1 MKKLLCSVF
10 LFQVA
15 ILASAQNLN
24 KQTALSLVE
33 RNQQLVSPFAENLL
47 GSFVSS
53 AYHDA
58 GSNTDKVYLL
68 QQYKNLPVYNQV
80 LVLAFK
86 NGKLVSQAGHFI
98 ESVQKKSSNISEIP
112 VFSASDAV
120 RTALED
126 KKLTA
131 TSPIFTTSASAT
143 KKSFGKLGIATEDIT
158 AELMWVP
165 VNEGKEVKL
174 AWQVYLVPS
183 ASSDYWMIR
192 VDANTNKKI
201 AESNF
206 TVYCSWD
213 AYDANHSHH
222 NSEYLFY
229 ENKETAQSFF
239 NWQSNSPSLVN
250 TANYRVIP
258 FPAESPIHP
267 GGTPAV
273 VTNPWN
279 LAGGNAVT
287 LGWHSNGT
295 TDYTSSRGNNVW
307 AKEDRDGNNNTIGAS
322 AVSTTSPDPLNFD
335 FVPNFSVTPIQN
347 SPVQN
352 QQFNITNLFYW
363 NNIIHDLSYQYGF
376 TEVAGNFQTNNLG
389 RGGAGNDAVNAD
401 AQDGGGTNN
410 ANFSTPS
417 DGGSGRMQMYLWSGS
432 PQKDGDVDNG
442 VILHEYTHGIS
453 NRLTGGPALSGC
465 LQNTEQMGEGWGDYF
480 CIMATQ
486 DWANS
491 TLTDGATK
499 PRAIGNYVSGQG
511 PNGGGIRQYKYCT
524 NMSINPMTYSN
535 VSTAA
540 IPHGIGTVWCTILWD
555 MTWNIIQQTG
565 VINPNLFDANAPGGN
580 SIALKLVME
589 GMKLQPCSPG
599 FVDGRDA
606 ILAADQILYNGAYH
620 CAILQAFARRG
631 VGTDASQGSSDSRS
645 DQIVG
650 FSTVESKLTV
660 TQNVTQQ
667 EENEDVVYTNKVT
680 AGPCGDIVNYL
691 LTDTL
696 PANVTYVSG
705 GSYNSI
711 SRVVSFPVNI
721 TAGNSQLYSFTV
733 KINNGTYFPPVNLFE
748 DLVPTSSISSGW
760 QATSTTSTNWISD
773 NSISYSPPY
782 AYFAGNP
789 DVTSDE
795 RLTTTADIAL
805 GAAPPNLSFWN
816 WFVSESTYDGGV
828 VEISTNGGTTWSDIG
843 QNNFIT
849 GGYTG
854 IMDNTTLLAGR
865 RAFTGNSYGFKKSVV
880 NLTPYANQNVRF
892 RFRFTTDEGTNLI
905 GWRIDDIAVK
915 KTAMVEIVSNL
926 YNAGNKKVNVSDTF
940 TLILPAATSCVPLTL
955 VDQPTSVT
963 GCVNNSVALTAN
975 IAGTNPTYQW
985 QVSTTGCAGAF
996 TDIAGATSATLN
1008 LNNLSLSQN
1017 NEVYRVV
1024 AQNSCP
1030 SNLTSNCISL
1040 LVSEAASISTQPVD
1054 IALCEGQSATFTTA
1068 ASTSTVNYQ
1077 WQVST
1082 DAGTT
1087 WTNIAGATNATLVL
1101 SNITGAMNG
1110 NQYQAIITDN
1120 CTNLTTNTATLT
1132 VNLPVSIS
1140 LQPIAASACRG
1151 ENKQF
1156 TVGASGLSITYQWQM
1171 SADNGTTW
1179 SNVIDDAVYSGALT
1193 NTLSVTGTG
1202 LSMNGNLF
1210 RAVVTGDPCGSVN
1223 SDEALLTVHPD
1234 PVVTLNA
1241 SNSSINP
1248 SLQSVLT
1255 ATISPSGNY
1264 AYSWLN
1270 NNSVIAGANASSY
1283 TATVDNLGS
1292 IRAIAINQSTGC
1304 FDTSDIFG
1312 LGAIQSN
1319 VMFIYPNPNNGVFQ
1333 VRYYKDPSTATE
1345 TRMLKIFDSKGAR
1358 VFTQQFSIT
1367 EPYQKMLVDISR
1379 YSSGVYLVELVGS
1392 GGKRLAVGKV
1402 SKHN

>member
-1 MKKLLCSVF
+1 MKKFLSSVI
-10 LFQVA
+10 LMQVIA
-15 ILASAQNLN
+15 IASAQQIN
-24 KQTALSLVE
+24 KTIALAMVE
-33 RNQQLVSPFAENLL
+33 RNQQLISPFAENLL

-80 LVLAFK
+80 LALAFK
-86 NGKLVSQAGHFI
+86 NGKLVSQAGHFL
-98 ESVQKKSSNISEIP
+98 ESVQKKSANISAIP

-126 KKLTA
+126 KNLTTA
-131 TSPIFTTSASAT
+131 LPIFSISSTDT
-143 KKSFGKLGIATEDIT
+143 KKLFGKLGIATEDIT

-174 AWQVYLVPS
+174 AWQVYLVPATS
-183 ASSDYWMIR
+183 ADYWMIR

-213 AYDANHSHH
+213 AYDTNHTHH
-222 NSEYLFY
+222 EAEHLFY
-229 ENKETAQSFF
+229 ENIETPKSFF

-267 GGTPAV
+267 GGAPTV
-273 VTNPWN
+273 VSNPWN

-307 AKEDRDGNNNTIGAS
+307 AKEDRDGNNNTTGAS

-335 FVPNFSVTPIQN
+335 FVPNFTITPIQV

-363 NNIIHDLSYQYGF
+363 NNIIHDLTYNYGF
-376 TEVAGNFQTNNLG
+376 TEVAGNFQSNNLG
-389 RGGAGNDAVNAD
+389 RGGLGNDAVNAD

-417 DGGSGRMQMYLWSGS
+417 DGSSGRMQMYLWSGS

-442 VILHEYTHGIS
+442 VVLHEFTHGIS

-491 TLTDGATK
+491 TLNDGATK

-511 PNGGGIRQYKYCT
+511 VNGGGIRQYKYCT
-524 NMSINPMTYSN
+524 NMSTNPLTYTN

-540 IPHGIGTVWCTILWD
+540 IPHGIGAVWCTILWD

-565 VINPNLFDANAPGGN
+565 VINPNIFDANAPGGN

-650 FSTVESKLTV
+650 FSTVESKLLV

-667 EENEDVVYTNKVT
+667 EENAEVVYTNKVT
-680 AGPCGDIVNYL
+680 AGSCGNIVNYL

-696 PANVTYVSG
+696 PSNVTYVSG
-705 GSYNSI
+705 GTYNSV

-721 TAGNSQLYSFTV
+721 TSGNSQLYSFTV
-733 KINNGTYFPPVNLFE
+733 RINNGTYFPPVNLFE
-748 DLVPTSSISSGW
+748 DNVPNSSISSGW
-760 QATSTTSTNWISD
+760 QATSTTSTNWVSD
-773 NSISYSPPY
+773 NAISYSPPY
-782 AYFAGNP
+782 AYFSGNP

-795 RLTTTADIAL
+795 RLLTTADIAL
-805 GAAPPNLSFWN
+805 GATPPNLSFWN
-816 WFVSESTYDGGV
+816 WFVSESSYDGGV
-828 VEISTNGGTTWSDIG
+828 VEISTNGGTSWSDIG
-843 QNNFIT
+843 ASNFIT

-854 IMDNTTLLAGR
+854 IMDGSTLLSGR
-865 RAFTGNSYGFKKSVV
+865 PAFTGNSYGFKKSVV
-880 NLTPYANQNVRF
+880 NLGPYANQNVRF

-915 KTAMVEIVSNL
+915 KTAVVEITSNL

-940 TLILPAATSCVPLTL
+940 TLILPAPTSCTPLTI
-955 VDQPTSVT
+955 VNQPSSVT
-963 GCVNNSVALTAN
+963 GCVNNSVALSAN
-975 IAGTNPTYQW
+975 ISGTNPAYQW
-985 QVSTTGCAGAF
+985 QVSTTGCAGTF
-996 TDIAGATSATLN
+996 TNIAGATSAILN
-1008 LNNLSLSQN
+1008 LNNLSLAQN

-1030 SNLTSNCISL
+1030 SNITSACITL
-1040 LVSEAASISTQPVD
+1040 LVNEAAGITSQPVD

-1077 WQVST
+1077 WQLSA
-1082 DAGTT
+1082 DGGAS
-1087 WTNIAGATNATLVL
+1087 WTNIASATNPSLVL
-1101 SNITGAMNG
+1101 NNITAAMNG
-1110 NQYQAIITDN
+1110 NQYQALITDN
-1120 CTNLTTNTATLT
+1120 CTNLSTNAATLT
-1132 VNLPVSIS
+1132 VNQPVSINI
-1140 LQPIAASACRG
+1140 QPAPASACRG

-1156 TVGASGLSITYQWQM
+1156 TVDAQGLSITYQWQM
-1171 SADNGTTW
+1171 SANNGTTW
-1179 SNVIDDAVYSGALT
+1179 SNITDDAVYSGTLT
-1193 NTLSVTGTG
+1193 NTLSVTGTQ

-1223 SDEALLTVHPD
+1223 SDEVSLTVNPD

-1241 SNSSINP
+1241 TNSAINP
-1248 SLQSVLT
+1248 SLQSVVT
-1255 ATISPSGNY
+1255 ALVSPSGNY
-1264 AYSWLN
+1264 AYAWLN
-1270 NNSVIAGANASSY
+1270 NNTLVSGANGSSY
-1283 TATVDNLGS
+1283 SATVDNLGS
-1292 IRAIAINQSTGC
+1292 IRAIALNQTTGC
-1304 FDTSDIFG
+1304 TDTSDILG
-1312 LGAIQSN
+1312 LGALQST
-1319 VMFIYPNPNNGVFQ
+1319 VLFIYPNPSNGIFQ
-1333 VRYYKDPSTATE
+1333 VRYFKDPSSAAE
-1345 TRMLKIFDSKGAR
+1345 TRILKIFDSKGAK
-1358 VFTQQFSIT
+1358 VFLQQFSIT

-1379 YSSGVYLVELVGS
+1379 YSSGVYLVELIGKD
-1392 GGKRLAVGKV
+1392 GKRLAVGKV